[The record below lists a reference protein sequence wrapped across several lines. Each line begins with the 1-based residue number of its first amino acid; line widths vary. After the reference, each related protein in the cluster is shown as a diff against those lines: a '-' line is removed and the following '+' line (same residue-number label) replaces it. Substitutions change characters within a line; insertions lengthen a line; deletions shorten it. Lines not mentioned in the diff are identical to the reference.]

1 MFNLPSTRYPKN
13 FHLGLI
19 VVSFAA
25 ISMCFNMAFA
35 QAPVASFD
43 ITSPASGKPYGGSPI
58 GKLNLYLQGD
68 RIKFVG
74 KMNIGPEANKVFEGW
89 LVDAGNKASG
99 YMLSLGKFNKTQVL
113 EFDQSMV
120 NPYTYAEFQVT
131 QEPFQ
136 DLDPKAAKAIG
147 GVLLTA
153 PFGQ

>member
-1 MFNLPSTRYPKN
+1 
-13 FHLGLI
+13 
-19 VVSFAA
+19 
-25 ISMCFNMAFA
+25 
-35 QAPVASFD
+35 
-43 ITSPASGKPYGGSPI
+43 
-58 GKLNLYLQGD
+58 
-68 RIKFVG
+68 
-74 KMNIGPEANKVFEGW
+74 
-89 LVDAGNKASG
+89 
-99 YMLSLGKFNKTQVL
+99 MLSLGKFNSTQVL